1 MTTIYLKRGIKSHKS
16 SQNVENALFSGKGWG
31 AQELKQGL
39 VSWLL
44 KESRKFDGGILCRRK
59 GRGKLGRCRQRP
71 RIPHSAVGPFLF
83 SQQSH
88 CSCLRRGRGL
98 RAVLQTVKGGSSG
111 QRYQHAWA
119 PARLCGPDTQW
130 GWTEEPEGCA
140 KVPDSVPEVPG
151 GGFWGFRWGK
161 LESWPSPAPVAA
173 LALGTTLQ
181 VLCLLLHF
189 RELRVD
195 LECSSPTEQEK
206 EEDRFHSLQRFRADL
221 AAQGKPG

>member
-1 MTTIYLKRGIKSHKS
+1 M
-16 SQNVENALFSGKGWG
+16 
-31 AQELKQGL
+31 
-39 VSWLL
+39 SWLL
-44 KESRKFDGGILCRRK
+44 KDSRKFDGGILCRRK

-71 RIPHSAVGPFLF
+71 RKPHLAMGPFLF

-88 CSCLRRGRGL
+88 CSCLRRGHGL
-98 RAVLQTVKGGSSG
+98 RAVLQTVKGGCTG

-119 PARLCGPDTQW
+119 PAQLCGPDTQW
-130 GWTEEPEGCA
+130 GWTEEPEECA
-140 KVPDSVPEVPG
+140 SKSPI
-151 GGFWGFRWGK
+151 
-161 LESWPSPAPVAA
+161 PSPRCLGVASGGSGGESLRAGPALPPVTA

-181 VLCLLLHF
+181 VLCLLLYF